1 MIDFI
6 NEKFPGSFAKLNIE
20 PTPSEKIIKGG

>member
-1 MIDFI
+1 MIEFI

-20 PTPSEKIIKGG
+20 PSLFGESD

>member
-20 PTPSEKIIKGG
+20 PSPSAKAIKGE